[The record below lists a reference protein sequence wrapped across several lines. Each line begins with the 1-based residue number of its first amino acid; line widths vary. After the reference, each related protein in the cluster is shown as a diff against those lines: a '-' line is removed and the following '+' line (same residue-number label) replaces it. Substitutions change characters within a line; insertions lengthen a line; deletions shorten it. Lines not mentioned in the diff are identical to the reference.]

1 MAVAVILSAQCTD
14 KKVNEVT
21 PALFRRYKTLSD
33 FANAKRAELERLI
46 FQTGFYRNKAKNIIG
61 FAKGLEK
68 LGGIFPDSLSELT
81 KLPGIGRKTGNVI
94 LSNLYGKNE
103 GVVVDSHVFRISR
116 LLGLA
121 RGKTPEKVERD
132 LIAIIPGK
140 DRLVFSNSL
149 VFHGRAVCVAR
160 RPKCPECPLANL
172 CPSAK
177 KSQD

>member
-14 KKVNEVT
+14 KKVNEAT
-21 PALFRRYKTLSD
+21 PALFRKYRKLSD

-46 FQTGFYRNKAKNIIG
+46 FRTGFYRNKARNIIG

-94 LSNLYGKNE
+94 LANLYGKNE
-103 GVVVDSHVFRISR
+103 GVIVDTHVFRISR

-140 DRLVFSNSL
+140 NRLVFSNSI
-149 VFHGRAVCVAR
+149 VFHGRAVCIAR
-160 RPKCPECPLANL
+160 RPKCPECSLKGL
-172 CPSAK
+172 CPSAF
-177 KSQD
+177 D